1 MWYRCPLR
9 RQRDSRLSLRRLR
22 RVLVMPAHEL
32 MQGEGDLVGMRCAPG
47 NNALELDGIVEDG
60 ADFHQF
66 GFDDLW
72 VSHRNSS
79 MAHVGTWKPGD
90 HRDRKSTR
98 LNSSHL
104 VISYAVFCFKKTPKD
119 EHPCLD
125 GWFRSLRSIRDSPPI
140 KASSYS
146 THQAKTPFFL

>member
-72 VSHRNSS
+72 VSHRDSS

-90 HRDRKSTR
+90 GR
-98 LNSSHL
+98 LLWPQWDEMSPSRRLEEHARHL
-104 VISYAVFCFKKTPKD
+104 SAI
-119 EHPCLD
+119 
-125 GWFRSLRSIRDSPPI
+125 
-140 KASSYS
+140 
-146 THQAKTPFFL
+146 